1 MQSTIEFLSV
11 VKFLRQPC
19 DNMRCDVLLDTTHNY
34 VFMSLWAQAT
44 SQPKPFT
51 VLKLFLGL
59 TVSVLLLDSFWT
71 Q

>member
-44 SQPKPFT
+44 SQHQNIYCFKI
-51 VLKLFLGL
+51 VSAFLPE
-59 TVSVLLLDSFWT
+59 WT
-71 Q
+71 HGERPAA

>member
-44 SQPKPFT
+44 SQHQNLYCFKIVSGPT
-51 VLKLFLGL
+51 VG
-59 TVSVLLLDSFWT
+59 VL
-71 Q
+71 